1 MITPVVVDFPLK
13 GEWVAPNTPG
23 TRVPSHGTDLFGE
36 TYAYDF
42 VGIDSTSKTLRYY
55 RPTLLQYVLF
65 GLKLEDYFGWGQPI
79 YAASAGTVVQVEDGI
94 AERNPV
100 NLFRDTMIAFK
111 NARAFSTDQTADF
124 RALTGNYVTVE
135 TSDGYALYAH
145 AQNGS
150 ICVSPGEK
158 VLAGQPLAHVG
169 HSGNSTAPHLHFQL
183 MDDLDPW
190 KTKGIPVSFREYEV
204 YRNGVWHT
212 VENGI
217 PKATERIRKL

>member
-1 MITPVVVDFPLK
+1 MITPVVVDFPLR

-23 TRVPSHGTDLFGE
+23 TRVPSHGTELFGE

-65 GLKLEDYFGWGQPI
+65 GLKLEDYLGWGQPI

-100 NLFRDTMIAFK
+100 NLFRDTMIAIK

-169 HSGNSTAPHLHFQL
+169 H
-183 MDDLDPW
+183 
-190 KTKGIPVSFREYEV
+190 
-204 YRNGVWHT
+204 
-212 VENGI
+212 
-217 PKATERIRKL
+217 